1 MQHIITFLTLLYFK
15 LPPDSEIIAIVL
27 AIPAYLCSVIMGY
40 IIGAIFKILPGHFK
54 YIINILSLGYWLLW
68 IFLMKILSSS
78 GSIQYRLYILVFA
91 ILSLFLDMII
101 DALETLLVYF
111 AIRQ

>member
-1 MQHIITFLTLLYFK
+1 LGSDK
-15 LPPDSEIIAIVL
+15 EIVAILL

-40 IIGAIFKILPGHFK
+40 IIGAIFRILPGHFK
-54 YIINILSLGYWLLW
+54 YLINILSLGYWLLW

-78 GSIQYRLYILVFA
+78 DSRQYRLFILVFA
-91 ILSLFLDMII
+91 ILSFFLDMII

-111 AIRQ
+111 AIRL